1 MVGLKWL
8 LLWCLWLTIPRIPST
23 KNVGKTYRFLCWCHR
38 ELQQCMA
45 TFLKRWIGME
55 VQSIRA
61 NKCQGK
67 GWGVIYLMR
76 CSLQVLQVKVWIS
89 VKAEWKYEVIKML
102 PRIWMKIKTVS
113 CMYSLNTTC
122 NYGMQD
128 VTLWTTY
135 IHWQDH
141 HRMRHIVH
149 GWFEQPYKCLYS
161 VWSTLYYLVECK
173 TTDNKVCMILTKNF
187 WFMEGGTPALA
198 AICLWSKRTLL
209 PLI

>member
-102 PRIWMKIKTVS
+102 PRIWMKIKTVYVQFKYNMQLWDAR
-113 CMYSLNTTC
+113 CDAV
-122 NYGMQD
+122 NYLY
-128 VTLWTTY
+128 TLTRSPQNETYCARMVWTT
-135 IHWQDH
+135 
-141 HRMRHIVH
+141 
-149 GWFEQPYKCLYS
+149 L
-161 VWSTLYYLVECK
+161 
-173 TTDNKVCMILTKNF
+173 
-187 WFMEGGTPALA
+187 
-198 AICLWSKRTLL
+198 
-209 PLI
+209 